1 MKKVGIISD
10 THCVFPDIVKT
21 FLADVDEIWHLGD
34 IYSQG
39 CFDVINNFREITH
52 AVKGNWDNTEDLT
65 LSESFLFEG
74 KKIFMIHKGILFKNG
89 KREFY
94 NGVWEQIREDIPNI
108 ILCGHTHYFDY
119 ATMIDLISLAHKRV
133 LVINPGAVSPLFHE
147 RGSCVKL
154 SFEHSL
160 LLDVSRLSYDCPLIR
175 LKFNGVEEYGEQFL
189 IPSLYKTDRNI
200 SLPFF
205 EQREILIEK
214 PLNVKVEKV
223 FAENW
228 NDGSHLEFPRV
239 LDSKTL
245 NPWKMN
251 IEVTPRSKR

>member
-10 THCVFPDIVKT
+10 THCIFPDIVKT

-39 CFDVINNFREITH
+39 CFDSINNFREITH
-52 AVKGNWDNTEDLT
+52 AVKGNWDNTEDLS
-65 LSESFLFEG
+65 LVDSFSFEG
-74 KKIFMIHKGILFKNG
+74 KKIFMIHKGLLWKDG

-108 ILCGHTHYFDY
+108 ILYGHTHYFDY
-119 ATMIDLISLAHKRV
+119 ATMIDLIPLVNKRV

-154 SFEHSL
+154 TFENSL
-160 LLDVSRLSYDCPLIR
+160 LRDVSRLSYDCPTVR
-175 LKFNGVEEYGEQFL
+175 LKFNGVEEYGEQCL
-189 IPSLYKTDRNI
+189 IPSLYKSDRDT

-205 EQREILIEK
+205 EQREILVER
-214 PLNVKVEKV
+214 PLNVRVEKV
-223 FAENW
+223 FAEDW
-228 NDGSHLEFPRV
+228 RDGAHLEFPRK
-239 LDSKTL
+239 LDAKTL
-245 NPWKMN
+245 NPWQMK
-251 IEVTPRSKR
+251 IEVTPRSK